1 LFQALAM
8 PVIMITAYGNIETC
22 LRSMNLGAFGFV
34 NEPITKE
41 EFERIARNALK
52 KNDAEIQ
59 RGKMNLNNIL
69 VKGGKG

>member
-1 LFQALAM
+1 
-8 PVIMITAYGNIETC
+8 
-22 LRSMNLGAFGFV
+22 MNLGVFEFV

-41 EFERIARNALK
+41 EFEQIARNALN
-52 KNDAEIQ
+52 KNGAEIQ

>member
-22 LRSMNLGAFGFV
+22 LRSMNLGAFEFV

-41 EFERIARNALK
+41 EFERIARKALK
-52 KNDAEIQ
+52 K
-59 RGKMNLNNIL
+59 
-69 VKGGKG
+69 